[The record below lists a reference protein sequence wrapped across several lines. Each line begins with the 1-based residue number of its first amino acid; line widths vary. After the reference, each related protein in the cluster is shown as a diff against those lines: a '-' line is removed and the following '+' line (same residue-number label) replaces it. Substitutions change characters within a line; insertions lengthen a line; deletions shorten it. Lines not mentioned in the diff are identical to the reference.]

1 MVILVIDAQGG
12 GLGKQLIAGIK
23 KEISGATVLA
33 VGTNA
38 MATTNMLKAG
48 ADRGATGENAVVVA
62 CRQADVIV
70 GPVGICIADAM
81 LGEITATM
89 ASAVGASSARRILIP
104 YNNCETMIVGVAE
117 CSVGKLVQEAIAEI
131 QRGIAGAESE

>member
-1 MVILVIDAQGG
+1 MVVLVIDAQGG
-12 GLGKQLIAGIK
+12 GLGRQLIAGIK
-23 KEISGATVLA
+23 KEMPDTTVLA

-38 MATTNMLKAG
+38 TATANMLKAG
-48 ADRGATGENAVVVA
+48 ADRGATGENSVVVA

-89 ASAVGASSARRILIP
+89 AVAVGSSSARRILIP

-117 CSVGKLVQEAIAEI
+117 QNIGKLVQEAVGEI
-131 QRGIAGAESE
+131 RSGL